1 MCPTIAVFGGAF
13 NPPGQHHRAIAEA
26 LSRQF
31 DRVVVVPSGPRPDK
45 PSMQDVEPIHRAAMA
60 DMAFRGLANVR
71 VDLFDLEEGTFTRNH
86 DLETRYAA
94 EGEVWHVVGGDL
106 VGGGSAGRSF
116 IQTRWSRGEA
126 LWQELRFAV
135 FTRPG
140 HPLIPLDRPPRSRLF
155 DLNLAGSSADV
166 RERLFRHEPV
176 TDRLDPRVAEYID
189 RYGLYRG
196 RPPVRTAPLR
206 LDPPRPLLV
215 VDESN
220 PQAGELAA
228 RLAGTEP
235 ASPPNCILVVGG
247 DGTMLH
253 AIRRHWRERL
263 PFIGINTGHR
273 GFLLSGAADFAA
285 GWPSG
290 PLVVRQAPL
299 LHVEAVAPGGRVTT
313 GVLAFNDAWVER
325 CTGQT
330 AWVEVRV
337 GGEIRIPRLMGDGIL
352 LATAAGSTAY
362 ARAMGA
368 TPVLF
373 ETPALV
379 LVGSNVLEPPGWKAV
394 MLALDSQ
401 VVFRALEPVKRP
413 VTAYADGVPLGETA
427 ELRLRTSRIAT
438 AELAF
443 SPAHDMAEKIAQI
456 QFPPVA

>member
-1 MCPTIAVFGGAF
+1 MSSTLAVFGGAF
-13 NPPGQHHRAIAEA
+13 NPPGLHHRAIAEV
-26 LSRQF
+26 LGRHF

-45 PSMQDVEPIHRAAMA
+45 PSMQDVETIHRAAMA
-60 DMAFRGLANVR
+60 DLAFRGLSNVR
-71 VDLFDLEEGTFTRNH
+71 VDLFDLEGGTFTRTH
-86 DLETRYAA
+86 DLEIRYAA
-94 EGEVWHVVGGDL
+94 EGEVWHVVGSDL
-106 VGGGSAGRSF
+106 VRHGGAGRSF
-116 IQTRWSRGEA
+116 IQARWFRGEE
-126 LWQELRFAV
+126 LWRELRFAV

-140 HPLIPLDRPPRSRLF
+140 HPLAPDDLPPRNRVF
-155 DLNLAGSSADV
+155 DLNDDGSSATV

-176 TDRLDPRVAEYID
+176 GGCLDERVAEYID
-189 RYGLYRG
+189 RYGLYHG

-206 LDPPRPLLV
+206 LNPPRPVVV

-220 PQAGELAA
+220 PRAVEIAGG
-228 RLAGTEP
+228 LAGRCP
-235 ASPPNCILVVGG
+235 AGPPNCILVVGG

-263 PFIGINTGHR
+263 PFIGVNAGHR
-273 GFLLSGAADFAA
+273 GFLLSGAADFDA
-285 GWPSG
+285 GWPDG

-299 LHVEAVAPGGRVTT
+299 LHVEAVAPDGRVSV

-337 GGEIRIPRLMGDGIL
+337 GDEVRIPRLMGDGIL

-394 MLALDSQ
+394 MLALDNR
-401 VVFRALEPVKRP
+401 VVFRSLEPARRP
-413 VTAYADGVPLGETA
+413 VTAFADGVPLGETV

-456 QFPPVA
+456 QFPPAG